1 MKKKHTKLGLAF
13 LFGLGLTTIHA
24 QQAVM
29 TVGGTASGSGG
40 RATYSVGQTM
50 YTTTASGT
58 GSVAEG
64 VQQPYEISIVTS
76 LEENAGKEL
85 QLSTY
90 PNPASDQLT
99 LTTGD
104 DPEQLSYQLFDMQGK
119 LLAKILDMQEKLKK
133 KKKINAKQTLIKM
146 GSYAPGSYLIKISD
160 GDATV
165 KTFKIIKN

>member
-64 VQQPYEISIVTS
+64 VQQPFERSLVTS

-119 LLAKILDMQEKLKK
+119 LLAKE
-133 KKKINAKQTLIKM
+133 KINAKQTLIKM